1 MRENAGRIMALV
13 AVFIVTASCLAFAFP
28 SSAET
33 ESEGTGIYGDDG
45 YSTAGTSYW
54 ELTLDPNGGTSPSW
68 ASDTYKI
75 KKGNTVQLPAASYT
89 KSDGYLVGWQDASNP
104 EKTWKPGEDY
114 TPEGNTTLKAVW
126 QSGNGTHLTD
136 EGLESLDYGETFKVS
151 LYDED
156 GWEDKYMADVFP
168 VKTQDFVTLRS
179 WGDVE
184 DGKIFLAEGIAP
196 RESGVYYVEVSISQ
210 FVGSKSAWFVIS
222 VMSDMDRPTTITY
235 DLNGGT
241 GSSIP
246 AETIPAGTATI
257 LRGPTVASM
266 SGYNL
271 DGWTGV
277 DGGGNSSVYALES
290 LYTAHAGVPTQDF
303 QAHWLAQTKAI
314 VFVAG
319 GAEGL
324 DSFSI
329 TAEAVQTDS
338 IYYMPSSVQAGYES
352 PGNVLG
358 GWYLSGSPNTIF
370 APGYGY
376 KIPESQQTIYA
387 YAYWID
393 EDAADAVTVTFNANG
408 GDDIQLK
415 AVVESGMS
423 VAMPG
428 HGFTR
433 DGHKLIGWSDTS
445 GEDATVNHNVDV
457 SVKVSSDKMFYA
469 VWEVGSSEEES
480 REFEISFN
488 ADGGVPTPSTVMA
501 PSGSTITA
509 VTEPTKSGYMFA
521 GWYPQ
526 GDDAQPWVFGVGGKQ
541 ITKDMV
547 LVAHWV
553 PFFETEDYGNGTIKL
568 TLSDEAVGTGVNTIT
583 WGDGSD
589 PEDTTAKTLT
599 HTYTKTA
606 YYTITAEAGGHETSM
621 QIHVVVD
628 QTPEGDTSDEELK
641 AVITKTPLEDGNFAL
656 SAKDSTGYRS
666 VKWTINGTDFDEVS
680 ITTTDDW
687 KDGHYEVKLWVYDSE
702 GNESE
707 HAETTFDLDR
717 GGGGGG
723 NGEDDGGGSDWLL
736 YAVVI
741 IIVVI
746 ALIMLARN
754 FL

>member
-1 MRENAGRIMALV
+1 MKENAGRIIALM
-13 AVFIVTASCLAFAFP
+13 AVFIMTASCLALAFP
-28 SSAET
+28 SSADAE
-33 ESEGTGIYGDDG
+33 ESGIYGDEG

-54 ELTLDPNGGTSPSW
+54 ELTLDPNGGTPPSW

-89 KSDGYLVGWQDASNP
+89 KSDGYLVKWEDATDP
-104 EKTWKPGEDY
+104 EKWWAPGAEF
-114 TPEGNTTLKAVW
+114 TPEGDTTLKAIW
-126 QSGNGTHLTD
+126 AKGNGTHIECGDLLS
-136 EGLESLDYGETFKVS
+136 LEYGEAFNVS
-151 LYDED
+151 LYDEQD
-156 GWEDKYMADVFP
+156 WQDKYMADAF
-168 VKTQDFVTLRS
+168 KTAGPDFVTIRS
-179 WGDVE
+179 WGVD
-184 DGKIFLAEGIAP
+184 DGKVFLAKGTAP
-196 RESGVYYVEVSISQ
+196 RESGVHYVEVSISQ
-210 FVGSKSAWFVIS
+210 LIGNKTAWFTVAIES
-222 VMSDMDRPTTITY
+222 EMDKPTTITY
-235 DLNGGT
+235 GFDGGT
-241 GSSIP
+241 GSAIP
-246 AETIPAGTATI
+246 SETIPAGTSTI
-257 LRGPTVASM
+257 LKGPGVATKP
-266 SGYNL
+266 GYNL

-277 DGGGNSSVYALES
+277 DGGGNNSVYALES
-290 LYTAHAGVPTQDF
+290 LYTAYAGVPTQNF
-303 QAHWLAQTKAI
+303 EAHWLAQIKAI

-338 IYYMPSSVQAGYES
+338 VYYMPSSVQAGYES

-358 GWYLSGSPNTIF
+358 GWYISGSPNTIF

-393 EDAADAVTVTFNANG
+393 EDAANAVTVTFNANG

-415 AVVESGMS
+415 AVLESGMS

-445 GEDATVNHNVDV
+445 GEDATVDHNVDV
-457 SVKVSSDKMFYA
+457 SVKVESDRTFYA
-469 VWEVGSSEEES
+469 VWEVGSSEEEG

-541 ITKDMV
+541 VTKDMV

-553 PFFETEDYGNGTIKL
+553 EFFETEDYGNGTIKL
-568 TLSDEAVGTGVNTIT
+568 TLSDDAVGTGVNTIT

-628 QTPEGDTSDEELK
+628 QAPEDDTSDEELK
-641 AVITKTPLEDGNFAL
+641 AVITKIDAEDGNFAL
-656 SAKDSTGYRS
+656 SAKDSTGYKS
-666 VKWTINGTDFDEVS
+666 VKWTINGTDFDEVA
-680 ITTTDDW
+680 ITITDDW
-687 KDGHYEVKLWVYDSE
+687 KDGHYDVTLWVYDSD

-707 HAETTFDLDR
+707 PATTTFDLDW
-717 GGGGGG
+717 GGNGGG
-723 NGEDDGGGSDWLL
+723 NKENGDENSDWLL
-736 YAVVI
+736 YVAVGIV
-741 IIVVI
+741 VVI